1 MDDDEFFLGGGGGT
15 VDHIQE
21 CYVASRGSNQSL
33 FHFLSILEI
42 TCMLA
47 NVVN

>member
-1 MDDDEFFLGGGGGT
+1 MDNDELWAGGGGT

-33 FHFLSILEI
+33 FHFLSIGNYMHD
-42 TCMLA
+42 C
-47 NVVN
+47 